1 MCGRINPPAMVI
13 HLPSAHFSRKEN
25 VKKYLK
31 VFFPQG
37 YHFGAP
43 IKKIHNMACNTIK
56 TFRAL
61 TSNSSVLIDLTGL
74 EELKI
79 FLGTFGKKKKLTEI
93 RKHRRD

>member
-1 MCGRINPPAMVI
+1 MVI
-13 HLPSAHFSRKEN
+13 HFPSAHFSRKEN
-25 VKKYLK
+25 VKTYLK

-43 IKKIHNMACNTIK
+43 LKKIHNMACNTIK

-61 TSNSSVLIDLTGL
+61 TSNSSVLIYLTGL

-79 FLGTFGKKKKLTEI
+79 FLGTFGKKKNSQKSENIGEI
-93 RKHRRD
+93 NGKKYK